1 MGSPI
6 SSLVAEMFFLHF
18 EHSVI
23 ILNKDNK
30 SVIFETRYFDDILFT
45 YGNIT
50 IIFTVLKELTN
61 STKQRGNMCTNMY
74 ITHLLS
80 IEY

>member
-6 SSLVAEMFFLHF
+6 SSLVAEILCLYF
-18 EHSVI
+18 EHSFI
-23 ILNKDNK
+23 IHNIDNK
-30 SVIFETRYFDDILFT
+30 SVILKTRYFDDILIT

-61 STKQRGNMCTNMY
+61 STKQRGNTNMY
-74 ITHLLS
+74 ITDLLS